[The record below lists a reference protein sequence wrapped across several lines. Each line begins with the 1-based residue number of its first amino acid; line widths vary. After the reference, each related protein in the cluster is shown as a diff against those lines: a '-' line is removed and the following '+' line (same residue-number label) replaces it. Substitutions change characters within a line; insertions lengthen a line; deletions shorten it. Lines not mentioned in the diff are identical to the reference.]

1 MTSRVGR
8 GVASAARRVA
18 LLSAAATATTPRPTP
33 ARPDN
38 IVADYFYS
46 HVAKTGGGSFA
57 KMVEKG
63 RLRPLRPCH
72 VPLHTLRCA
81 RQRCDVALNGRGAPC
96 VASSEGHLKNVALGA
111 VTQRSGAF
119 KVRSVTRACSC
130 RNSGEYSRRARPS
143 APARRSRSTRASS
156 SGSPRANR
164 SPTSSRSTRTAS
176 SRAPRGNGATRFRTR
191 RYPNLS
197 TFFTRA
203 AASRPRSTAPTTR
216 GTSRRGIWV
225 TATSRGRRASST
237 KRTGS

>member
-96 VASSEGHLKNVALGA
+96 VASSEGHLKNVALDPRVKLWISAREPFAHVVSLYAHCQQPGA
-111 VTQRSGAF
+111 AGKRRHAF
-119 KVRSVTRACSC
+119 PNATLSEFIDVF
-130 RNSGEYSRRARPS
+130 YSRGGV
-143 APARRSRSTRASS
+143 APAKRRGGVEMVAL
-156 SGSPRANR
+156 GHGLLG
-164 SPTSSRSTRTAS
+164 SSRRFENHRRQS
-176 SRAPRGNGATRFRTR
+176 SVSSNSVARAG
-191 RYPNLS
+191 
-197 TFFTRA
+197 
-203 AASRPRSTAPTTR
+203 TAPTTR